1 MDRPTD
7 VAAATRAA
15 SAPAAPASAVL
26 LAATVACGYV
36 GPALGACALAIGVS
50 AIAAIAWRARG
61 VAPVAALA
69 AWCAFGGVAGIRAIA
84 AVDAARA
91 DAAAW
96 AGLAAR
102 GAPVVSSAA
111 VTIETARQTR
121 TGRWSLRGRLAGCE
135 RPCAGADVRF
145 SWSGDSAPVPG
156 ERWSLAVT
164 LIPQPLRAPPG
175 SRYPPAGLGPDARA
189 GALEAVRV
197 LARGTPPRGPA
208 AAIEA
213 WIRARLAARYGAAL
227 APLAVA
233 LVIGDRREIDPDLT
247 DAFALTGTL
256 HLLAV
261 SGLHVGFLAA
271 LLSTALS
278 FGRISPG
285 ARAGWTTLALAA
297 YTSLVGAAPSVV
309 RASVMAGLALASR
322 AGEREVS
329 PWQWWG
335 AAACGMLAWRPLD
348 AFDLG
353 FALSFGSVAGLIALR
368 TPLLA
373 LLGAPD
379 RGPAFRWISTGVV
392 ATTASSA
399 GTLVVQ
405 SAAFGWL
412 SPVGFLVNPLAVPLC
427 GVALPLV
434 WVGLALDAAL
444 PEMLAGPVSSGAGA
458 AMGAL
463 TLLVSWVSRHSGAWV
478 PGPMGWAA
486 ASVAILGGAVLLA
499 RRLPGIGVL
508 VAAGGL
514 ALAIA
519 SRPPRGPVWEVTWL
533 DVGQGD
539 AIAIRFPDGATWLVD
554 AGRAWESGDEGRRTV
569 LPWLRRQGVRSL
581 DWLVTTHP
589 DLDHIGGAGS
599 VLAGIPVRRWGSG
612 GPVGSNDAYLD
623 LVAGRGSGRVPHA
636 EALRAG
642 RRLEQGG
649 VAVDVLHPSADWV
662 PRDPY
667 ASRIPPNEGSAVML
681 MTMGP
686 CRLLLTGDMGHPAEA
701 ALVEALGDSLR
712 AELLH
717 AGHHGSRHSSSA
729 AFLARV
735 RPAIVIVSAGA
746 GNLYGHPH
754 ADALARFDRIGATV
768 YRTDRVGTITA
779 RCTAGGWRVLSAG
792 PYLP

>member
-1 MDRPTD
+1 MLLS
-7 VAAATRAA
+7 VAT
-15 SAPAAPASAVL
+15 
-26 LAATVACGYV
+26 ACGYAGTV
-36 GPALGACALAIGVS
+36 TGAAGLAAGVS
-50 AIAAIAWRARG
+50 ALMAIAWRGRRAT
-61 VAPVAALA
+61 PVVALA
-69 AWCAFGGVAGIRAIA
+69 AWSAFAGIAGLRVIA
-84 AVDAARA
+84 AVDGARE

-102 GAPVVSSAA
+102 GGSLESSAG
-111 VTIETARQTR
+111 VTIEAAREVR
-121 TGRWSLRGRLAGCE
+121 PGRWSLRGGLSGCD

-145 SWSGDSAPVPG
+145 AWSGEPAPVRG
-156 ERWSLAVT
+156 ERWTVAATIV
-164 LIPQPLRAPPG
+164 PQPLRAPPG
-175 SRYPPAGLGPDARA
+175 SRYPPRGLGPGARV
-189 GALEAVRV
+189 GALEDVRV
-197 LARGTPPRGPA
+197 LARGAPPRGPS
-208 AAIEA
+208 AAIET
-213 WIRARLAARYGAAL
+213 WIRGRLAARYGNAL

-233 LVIGDRREIDPDLT
+233 LVIGDRRDIDPSLT

-271 LLSTALS
+271 LLAAGLS
-278 FGRISPG
+278 FCRISPG
-285 ARAGWTTLALAA
+285 AQAGWTAVALAA
-297 YTSLVGAAPSVV
+297 YTGLVGAAPSVV

-335 AAACGMLAWRPLD
+335 AAACGMLAWRPAD

-353 FALSFGSVAGLIALR
+353 FALSFGSVGGLIALR
-368 TPLLA
+368 APLLA
-373 LLGAPD
+373 ILRAAERGA
-379 RGPAFRWISTGVV
+379 GFRWIAAGVV

-412 SPVGFLVNPLAVPLC
+412 SPVGFIVNAIAVPLC

-434 WVGLALDAAL
+434 WVGLGLDAAM
-444 PEMLAGPVSSGAGA
+444 PEALAGPIASAAGA

-463 TLLVSWVSRHSGAWV
+463 ILLVSWVSRVSGAWV
-478 PGPMGWAA
+478 PGPMGWAG
-486 ASVAILGGAVLLA
+486 ASVAVLGGAALLA
-499 RRLPGIGVL
+499 RRLPGVGVL
-508 VAAGGL
+508 IAASGL

-539 AIAIRFPDGATWLVD
+539 AIAIQFPDGATWLVD
-554 AGRAWESGDEGRRTV
+554 AGRAWEGGDEGRRTV

-581 DWLVTTHP
+581 EWLITTHP

-612 GPVGSNDAYLD
+612 GPVGSNEAYLD
-623 LVAGRGSGRVPHA
+623 LVSATGSGRTPRA

-662 PRDPY
+662 PSDPY
-667 ASRIPPNEGSAVML
+667 ASRIPSNEGSAALL
-681 MTMGP
+681 MSHGP
-686 CRLLLTGDMGHPAEA
+686 CRLLLTGDLGAPAET

-712 AELLH
+712 AGLLH

-735 RPAIVIVSAGA
+735 RPTIVVVSAGA

-754 ADALARFDRIGATV
+754 ADALGRFRRIGATV
-768 YRTDRVGTITA
+768 HRTDRVGTITA
-779 RCTAGGWRVLSAG
+779 RCTASGWRVLFEG

>member
-1 MDRPTD
+1 M
-7 VAAATRAA
+7 AA
-15 SAPAAPASAVL
+15 S
-26 LAATVACGYV
+26 
-36 GPALGACALAIGVS
+36 VS
-50 AIAAIAWRARG
+50 ALAAIAWRARG

-69 AWCAFGGVAGIRAIA
+69 AWSAFAGIAGLRAIA
-84 AVDAARA
+84 AVDAARE
-91 DAAAW
+91 DAGEWAA
-96 AGLAAR
+96 LAAQ
-102 GAPVVSSAA
+102 GASVETSAA
-111 VTIETARQTR
+111 VTLEAVREIRP
-121 TGRWSLRGRLAGCE
+121 GRWSLRGRLSGCE

-145 SWSGDSAPVPG
+145 AWSGETAPVRG
-156 ERWSLAVT
+156 ERWTVAAAL
-164 LIPQPLRAPPG
+164 LPQPLRAPPG
-175 SRYPPAGLGPDARA
+175 SRYPPAGLGPGARV
-189 GALEAVRV
+189 GALEDVRV
-197 LARGTPPRGPA
+197 LARGASPRGPS

-213 WIRARLAARYGAAL
+213 WIRARLAARYGTAL

-233 LVIGDRREIDPDLT
+233 LVIGDRRDIDPGLT

-271 LLSTALS
+271 LLAAALS
-278 FGRISPG
+278 FGRMSP
-285 ARAGWTTLALAA
+285 AAQAGWTTLALAA

-335 AAACGMLAWRPLD
+335 AAACGMLAWRPAD

-353 FALSFGSVAGLIALR
+353 FALSFGSVGGLIALR
-368 TPLLA
+368 GPLLA
-373 LLGAPD
+373 ILGAAG
-379 RGPAFRWISTGVV
+379 RGPAFRWISAGVV

-412 SPVGFLVNPLAVPLC
+412 SPVGFLVNAVAVPLC

-444 PEMLAGPVSSGAGA
+444 PEALAGPVSSAAGA

-463 TLLVSWVSRHSGAWV
+463 TLLVSWVSRVSGAWV
-478 PGPMGWAA
+478 PGPMGWAT
-486 ASVAILGGAVLLA
+486 ASLAVLGGAALLA
-499 RRLPGIGVL
+499 RRLPGVGIL
-508 VAAGGL
+508 LAASGL

-519 SRPPRGPVWEVTWL
+519 SRPPRGPAWEVTWL

-539 AIAIRFPDGATWLVD
+539 AIAIRFPDGAAWLVD
-554 AGRAWESGDEGRRTV
+554 AGRAWDGGDEGRRTV

-581 DWLVTTHP
+581 EWLVTTHP

-612 GPVGSNDAYLD
+612 GPVGSNEAYLD
-623 LVAGRGSGRVPHA
+623 LVAGAGSARVPRA

-649 VAVDVLHPSADWV
+649 VQVDVLHPSADWV

-667 ASRIPPNEGSAVML
+667 ASRIPSNEGSAALL
-681 MTMGP
+681 MSRGP
-686 CRLLLTGDMGHPAEA
+686 CRLLLTGDLGHPAEA
-701 ALVEALGDSLR
+701 ALVDALGDSLR
-712 AELLH
+712 ADLLH

-735 RPAIVIVSAGA
+735 RPQVVIVSAGA
-746 GNLYGHPH
+746 GNIYGHPH
-754 ADALARFDRIGATV
+754 ADALDRFQRIGAAV
-768 YRTDRVGTITA
+768 HRTDRVGTITA
-779 RCTAGGWRVLSAG
+779 RCTASGWRVLSAG

>member
-1 MDRPTD
+1 
-7 VAAATRAA
+7 
-15 SAPAAPASAVL
+15 
-26 LAATVACGYV
+26 
-36 GPALGACALAIGVS
+36 
-50 AIAAIAWRARG
+50 

-69 AWCAFGGVAGIRAIA
+69 AWSAFGGVAGIRAIA
-84 AVDAARA
+84 AVDGARQ

-96 AGLAAR
+96 SALAAR
-102 GAPVVSSAA
+102 GAVVESSAT
-111 VTIETARQTR
+111 VTIESAREIR
-121 TGRWSLRGRLAGCE
+121 PGRWSLRGRLGGCE
-135 RPCAGADVRF
+135 RPCDGADARF
-145 SWSGDSAPVPG
+145 TWSGEPAPVRG
-156 ERWSLAVT
+156 ERWSVAAT
-164 LIPQPLRAPPG
+164 LVPQPLRAPPG
-175 SRYPPAGLGPDARA
+175 SRYPPAGLGPGARA
-189 GALEAVRV
+189 GALEDVRV
-197 LARGTPPRGPA
+197 LARGAAPRGPA
-208 AAIEA
+208 AAIEG
-213 WIRARLAARYGAAL
+213 WVRARLAARYGTSL

-233 LVIGDRREIDPDLT
+233 LVIGDRREIDPGLT

-271 LLSTALS
+271 LLSAALS

-285 ARAGWTTLALAA
+285 ARAGWTTLALVA
-297 YTSLVGAAPSVV
+297 YTCLVGAAPSVV

-322 AGEREVS
+322 AWEREVS

-335 AAACGMLAWRPLD
+335 AAACGMLAWRPAD

-353 FALSFGSVAGLIALR
+353 FALSFGSVGGLIALR
-368 TPLLA
+368 APLLV
-373 LLGAPD
+373 LLGAED
-379 RGPAFRWISTGVV
+379 RGPAYRWISAGVV
-392 ATTASSA
+392 ATAASSA

-412 SPVGFLVNPLAVPLC
+412 SPVGFLVNPVAVPLC
-427 GVALPLV
+427 GIALPLV

-444 PEMLAGPVSSGAGA
+444 PEALAGPVSSGAGA

-463 TLLVSWVSRHSGAWV
+463 TLLVSWVSRLSGAWV
-478 PGPMGWAA
+478 PGPTGWAA
-486 ASVAILGGAVLLA
+486 ASVAILAGAALLS
-499 RRLPGIGVL
+499 RRLPGVGVL
-508 VAAGGL
+508 VAASGL

-554 AGRAWESGDEGRRTV
+554 AGRAWEGGDEGRRTV

-581 DWLVTTHP
+581 EWFVTTHP

-599 VLAGIPVRRWGSG
+599 VLSGITVRRWGSG
-612 GPVGSNDAYLD
+612 GPVGSNEAYLD
-623 LVAGRGSGRVPHA
+623 LVAWRRSGRVPRA

-649 VAVDVLHPSADWV
+649 VAVDVLHPSAGWV

-667 ASRIPPNEGSAVML
+667 ASRIPSNEGSAAML
-681 MTMGP
+681 MSLGP
-686 CRLLLTGDMGHPAEA
+686 CRLLLTGDLGHPAES

-754 ADALARFDRIGATV
+754 PDALARFERIGATV
-768 YRTDRVGTITA
+768 HRTDREGTITA
-779 RCTAGGWRVLSAG
+779 RCTPGGWRVLSTS

>member
-1 MDRPTD
+1 D
-7 VAAATRAA
+7 
-15 SAPAAPASAVL
+15 
-26 LAATVACGYV
+26 
-36 GPALGACALAIGVS
+36 
-50 AIAAIAWRARG
+50 
-61 VAPVAALA
+61 
-69 AWCAFGGVAGIRAIA
+69 
-84 AVDAARA
+84 
-91 DAAAW
+91 
-96 AGLAAR
+96 
-102 GAPVVSSAA
+102 
-111 VTIETARQTR
+111 
-121 TGRWSLRGRLAGCE
+121 
-135 RPCAGADVRF
+135 
-145 SWSGDSAPVPG
+145 
-156 ERWSLAVT
+156 
-164 LIPQPLRAPPG
+164 
-175 SRYPPAGLGPDARA
+175 
-189 GALEAVRV
+189 VRV
-197 LARGTPPRGPA
+197 LARGAPPRGPSA
-208 AAIEA
+208 AVEA
-213 WIRARLAARYGAAL
+213 WIRGRLAARYGERL

-233 LVIGDRREIDPDLT
+233 LVIGDRREIDPELT
-247 DAFALTGTL
+247 DAFTLTGTL

-271 LLSTALS
+271 LLSAALS
-278 FGRISPG
+278 FGRISPA
-285 ARAGWTTLALAA
+285 ARAGWTTLALAG

-335 AAACGMLAWRPLD
+335 AAAGGMLAWRPAD

-353 FALSFGSVAGLIALR
+353 FALSFGSVGGLIALR

-373 LLGAPD
+373 LLGAAD
-379 RGPAFRWISTGVV
+379 RGPAFRWISAGVV

-412 SPVGFLVNPLAVPLC
+412 SPVGFLVNPVAVPLC

-434 WVGLALDAAL
+434 WVGLALDAAF
-444 PEMLAGPVSSGAGA
+444 PEALAGPVSSAAGS

-463 TLLVSWVSRHSGAWV
+463 ILLVSWVSRFSGAWV
-478 PGPMGWAA
+478 PGPVGWAL
-486 ASVAILGGAVLLA
+486 ASVTVLIGAALLS
-499 RRLPGIGVL
+499 RRLPGVGVL
-508 VAAGGL
+508 VAASGL

-554 AGRAWESGDEGRRTV
+554 AGRAWDGGDEGRRTV
-569 LPWLRRQGVRSL
+569 LPWLRRQGVQSL
-581 DWLVTTHP
+581 EWFVTTHP

-612 GPVGSNDAYLD
+612 GPVGSNEAYLD
-623 LVAGRGSGRVPHA
+623 LVSNPGRGRLPRA
-636 EALRAG
+636 DALRAG

-649 VAVDVLHPSADWV
+649 VSVDVIHPDEKWV

-667 ASRIPPNEGSAVML
+667 ASRIPPNEGSVAML
-681 MTMGP
+681 MSYGQ
-686 CRLLLTGDMGHPAEA
+686 CRLLLTGDLGSPAET
-701 ALVEALGDSLR
+701 ALVSDIGDSLR

-735 RPAIVIVSAGA
+735 RPEIVVVSAGA

-754 ADALARFDRIGATV
+754 PDALGRFERVGAAV
-768 YRTDRVGTITA
+768 HRTDRVGTITA
-779 RCTAGGWRVLSAG
+779 RCTASGWRLLSTG